1 MRKTYRTVQ
10 REIWVANNGREFDN
24 EQACVEYEEKLE
36 VAESTLDKIEF
47 LKDVVPHT
55 FSPYDD
61 IHYTWYK
68 ANSPE
73 DIKAIEETINVDWI
87 SLNNITSFPEY
98 VCVETD
104 YDDERYTET
113 TLTKLMEEYAQ
124 FLKTFGVEVIYKTEE
139 Q

>member
-1 MRKTYRTVQ
+1 MIKSYKTVQ
-10 REIWVANNGREFDN
+10 KEIWIARNGTEFDN
-24 EQACVEYEEKLE
+24 EQACIDYEEKLE
-36 VAESTLDKIEF
+36 VVESTLDRMEY
-47 LKDVVPHT
+47 LKNVVPHT

-87 SLNNITSFPEY
+87 GLNNITSFPEY

-104 YDDERYTET
+104 YDDERYAET
-113 TLTKLMEEYAQ
+113 TLTKLMEEYRT
-124 FLKTFGVEVIYKTEE
+124 FLENFGVKVIYSKEV
-139 Q
+139 